1 MKKSILIQIISLLL
15 IFVLVGC
22 NDSINPSND
31 MDDTTPNTNI
41 TEDTNADTSI
51 IENSSNVTTDTSE
64 DSMEIELNDMQKNAI
79 AMLYH
84 LATTT
89 ETIRISKDNRVI
101 LEDVYTS
108 LLNEINPGA
117 IDERTQDYLDNIRI
131 VIGDL
136 LNIQSKREQLQYIH
150 NQQKAAVIKEA
161 VPDPLAILSMTNS
174 VNWKKLTLN
183 TVFTVVDSYN
193 NYKAANNSADQEFI
207 LSCWELDDTQKEVIR
222 NNRDACFNY
231 MTDIVQQYG
240 SDESKKELGKLTL
253 NEKEIT
259 DFAEI
264 CAIDEVYRKIERLT
278 SKEDTY
284 KLFGNYWLELAS
296 CYFETEN
303 YEKCLNCI
311 SKYEDLGIDIF
322 RQDFNIVLILPK
334 AITAAREICSE
345 EDYISNAQK
354 FADAIIENSNDKDWS
369 VRYFAAQTYMDLYA
383 KTNKQAYLEKAYKV
397 IKENV
402 NLLIEEQNKLN
413 ETYLAEVQKITFDEK
428 DFKKL
433 RLSKEEIKAEQK
445 RIDEYNDSLKEKRKT
460 ELPPLYEPLVLNCD
474 LLFALAN
481 ELKIDNSEKTVIN
494 KILQTE
500 TNGVFLSD
508 TINDKYCFDT
518 TQNDYSV
525 NLKKDKVII
534 NANLLT
540 QGSNI
545 TITVDDGKETTVL
558 DDFTIKSVNR
568 IGKTVDSFEAQ
579 YDSKKMRSYKW
590 SSDAKIK
597 IEISNGESFETVVL
611 NYKVKEYKGNWI
623 FPDSVVFEKV

>member
-15 IFVLVGC
+15 VFVLVGC
-22 NDSINPSND
+22 NAPVTPSND
-31 MDDTTPNTNI
+31 TVDTGSNTNA
-41 TEDTNADTSI
+41 TEDTNTDTSI
-51 IENSSNVTTDTSE
+51 PGNSDNIITDTSD
-64 DSMEIELNDMQKNAI
+64 DSTEIELSDMQKNAI

-101 LEDVYTS
+101 LEDIYTS

-117 IDERTQDYLDNIRI
+117 IDETTQDHLDNIRI
-131 VIGDL
+131 VIGNL

-150 NQQKAAVIKEA
+150 NQQKAAAMKEA

-174 VNWKKLTLN
+174 LNWKKLALN

-193 NYKAANNSADQEFI
+193 NYKSANDSADQEFI
-207 LSCWELDDTQKEVIR
+207 LSGWELDDTEKEVIR
-222 NNRDACFNY
+222 KNRDNSFNY

-240 SDESKKELGKLTL
+240 SDENKIDLGKLTL

-264 CAIDEVYRKIERLT
+264 CAIEEVYRKIERLT

-322 RQDFNIVLILPK
+322 RQDFNIVPLLPK
-334 AITAAREICSE
+334 AITAARETYSE
-345 EDYISNAQK
+345 KEYISYAQK
-354 FADAIIENSNDKDWS
+354 FADAIIENSSDKDWS
-369 VRYFAAQTYMDLYA
+369 VRYFAAQTYMDLFA
-383 KTNKQAYLEKAYKV
+383 KTNNQAYLEKAYKV

-402 NLLIEEQNKLN
+402 NLLIDKQQDLNK
-413 ETYLAEVQKITFDEK
+413 TYLSDVQKETLGEK
-428 DFKKL
+428 ESKKL
-433 RLSKEEIKAEQK
+433 SKKELKAEQK
-445 RIDEYNDSLKEKRKT
+445 RIDAYNDSLEEARKT

-508 TINDKYCFDT
+508 AVNDKYCFDT
-518 TQNDYSV
+518 TPKDYSI
-525 NLKKDKVII
+525 NLKKDKVIV

-540 QGSNI
+540 QGSTI
-545 TITVDDGKETTVL
+545 KITVVDGKETTVF
-558 DDFTIKSVNR
+558 DDFNIKSVNR
-568 IGKTVDSFEAQ
+568 TGKTVDSFEAQ

-590 SSDAKIK
+590 SSNAKIK
-597 IEISNGESFETVVL
+597 VEISNGKSFETVVL
-611 NYKVKEYKGNWI
+611 NYKVKEHKGNWI
-623 FPDSVVFEKV
+623 FPDSVTFEKV

>member
-15 IFVLVGC
+15 VFVLVGC
-22 NDSINPSND
+22 NAPVTPSND
-31 MDDTTPNTNI
+31 TVDTGSNTNA
-41 TEDTNADTSI
+41 TEDTNTDTSI
-51 IENSSNVTTDTSE
+51 PGNSDNIITDNSA
-64 DSMEIELNDMQKNAI
+64 DSTEIELSDMQKNAI

-101 LEDVYTS
+101 LEDIYTS

-117 IDERTQDYLDNIRI
+117 IDETTQDHLDNIRI
-131 VIGDL
+131 VIGNL

-150 NQQKAAVIKEA
+150 NQQKAAAMKEA

-174 VNWKKLTLN
+174 LNWKKLALN

-193 NYKAANNSADQEFI
+193 NYKSANDSADQEFI
-207 LSCWELDDTQKEVIR
+207 LSGWELDDTEKEVIR
-222 NNRDACFNY
+222 KNRDNSFNY

-240 SDESKKELGKLTL
+240 SDENKIDLGKLTL

-264 CAIDEVYRKIERLT
+264 CAIEEVYRKIERLT
-278 SKEDTY
+278 SKEDAY

-296 CYFETEN
+296 CYFESEN

-322 RQDFNIVLILPK
+322 RQDFNIVPLLPK
-334 AITAAREICSE
+334 AITAARETYSE
-345 EDYISNAQK
+345 KEYISYAQK
-354 FADAIIENSNDKDWS
+354 FADAIIENSSDKDWS
-369 VRYFAAQTYMDLYA
+369 VRYFAAQTYMDLFA
-383 KTNKQAYLEKAYKV
+383 KTNNQAYLEKAYKV

-402 NLLIEEQNKLN
+402 NLLIDKQQDLNK
-413 ETYLAEVQKITFDEK
+413 TYLSDVQKETLGEK
-428 DFKKL
+428 ESKKL
-433 RLSKEEIKAEQK
+433 SKKELKAEQK
-445 RIDEYNDSLKEKRKT
+445 RIDAYNDSLEEARKT
-460 ELPPLYEPLVLNCD
+460 ELPPLYEPLVLNCH

-508 TINDKYCFDT
+508 AVNDKYCFDT
-518 TQNDYSV
+518 TPKDYSI
-525 NLKKDKVII
+525 NLKKDKVIV

-540 QGSNI
+540 QGSTI
-545 TITVDDGKETTVL
+545 KITVVDGKETTVF
-558 DDFTIKSVNR
+558 DDFNIKSVNR
-568 IGKTVDSFEAQ
+568 TGKTVDSFEAQ

-590 SSDAKIK
+590 SSNAKIK
-597 IEISNGESFETVVL
+597 VEISNGKSFETVVL
-611 NYKVKEYKGNWI
+611 NYKVKEHKGNWI
-623 FPDSVVFEKV
+623 FPDSVTFEKV

>member
-15 IFVLVGC
+15 VFVLVGC
-22 NDSINPSND
+22 NAPVNPSND
-31 MDDTTPNTNI
+31 MVDTSSNTNA
-41 TEDTNADTSI
+41 TEDTNTDTSI
-51 IENSSNVTTDTSE
+51 PGNSDNVITDTPA
-64 DSMEIELNDMQKNAI
+64 DSTEIELSDMQKNAI

-89 ETIRISKDNRVI
+89 ETIRISKDNRLI
-101 LEDVYTS
+101 LEDIYTS

-117 IDERTQDYLDNIRI
+117 IDETTQDHLDNIRI
-131 VIGDL
+131 VIGNL

-150 NQQKAAVIKEA
+150 NQQKAAAMKEA

-174 VNWKKLTLN
+174 LNWKKLALN

-193 NYKAANNSADQEFI
+193 NYKSANDSADQEFI
-207 LSCWELDDTQKEVIR
+207 LSGWELDDTEKEVIR
-222 NNRDACFNY
+222 KNRDNSFNY

-240 SDESKKELGKLTL
+240 SDENKIDLGKLTL

-264 CAIDEVYRKIERLT
+264 CAIEEVYRKIERLT

-322 RQDFNIVLILPK
+322 RQDFNIVPLLPK
-334 AITAAREICSE
+334 AITAARETYSE
-345 EDYISNAQK
+345 KEYISYAQK
-354 FADAIIENSNDKDWS
+354 FADAIIENSSDKDWS
-369 VRYFAAQTYMDLYA
+369 VRYFAAQTYMDLFA
-383 KTNKQAYLEKAYKV
+383 KTNNQAYLEKAYKV

-402 NLLIEEQNKLN
+402 NLLIDEQHKLN
-413 ETYLAEVQKITFDEK
+413 QTYLSDVQKETLSEK
-428 DFKKL
+428 EIKKL
-433 RLSKEEIKAEQK
+433 SKNELKAEQK
-445 RIDEYNDSLKEKRKT
+445 RIDAYNDSLYEARKT

-481 ELKIDNSEKTVIN
+481 ELKIDNSEKTIIN

-508 TINDKYCFDT
+508 AINDKYCFDT
-518 TQNDYSV
+518 TQKEYSV
-525 NLKKDKVII
+525 NLEKDKVII

-540 QGSNI
+540 RGSTI
-545 TITVDDGKETTVL
+545 TITVVDGKETTVL
-558 DDFTIKSVNR
+558 DDFEIKSVKR
-568 IGKTVDSFEAQ
+568 AGKTVDSFEAQ

-590 SSDAKIK
+590 SSNAKIK
-597 IEISNGESFETVVL
+597 VEISNGKSFETVVL

-623 FPDSVVFEKV
+623 FPDSVTFEKV

>member
-15 IFVLVGC
+15 VFVLVGC
-22 NDSINPSND
+22 NASVNPSNESS
-31 MDDTTPNTNI
+31 DTSSNTNA
-41 TEDTNADTSI
+41 TEDTNTDTSI
-51 IENSSNVTTDTSE
+51 PGNSDNVITDTSD
-64 DSMEIELNDMQKNAI
+64 DSTEIELSDMQKNAI

-101 LEDVYTS
+101 LEDIYTS

-117 IDERTQDYLDNIRI
+117 IDETTQDHLDNIRI
-131 VIGDL
+131 VIGNL

-150 NQQKAAVIKEA
+150 NQQKAAAMKEA

-174 VNWKKLTLN
+174 LNWKKLALN

-193 NYKAANNSADQEFI
+193 NYKSANDSADQEFI
-207 LSCWELDDTQKEVIR
+207 LSGWELDDTEKEVIR
-222 NNRDACFNY
+222 KNRDNSFNY

-240 SDESKKELGKLTL
+240 SDENKIDLGKLTL

-264 CAIDEVYRKIERLT
+264 CAIEEVYRKIERLT
-278 SKEDTY
+278 SKEDVY

-322 RQDFNIVLILPK
+322 RQDFNIVPLLPK
-334 AITAAREICSE
+334 AITAARETYSE
-345 EDYISNAQK
+345 KEYISYAQK
-354 FADAIIENSNDKDWS
+354 FADAIIENSSDKDWS
-369 VRYFAAQTYMDLYA
+369 VRYFAAQTYMDLFA
-383 KTNKQAYLEKAYKV
+383 KTNNQAYLEKAYKV

-402 NLLIEEQNKLN
+402 NLLIDKQQDLNK
-413 ETYLAEVQKITFDEK
+413 TYLSDVQKETLGEK
-428 DFKKL
+428 ESKKL
-433 RLSKEEIKAEQK
+433 SKKELKAEQK
-445 RIDEYNDSLKEKRKT
+445 RIDAYNDSLEEARKT

-500 TNGVFLSD
+500 TNGVFFSD
-508 TINDKYCFDT
+508 AVNDKYCFDT
-518 TQNDYSV
+518 TPKDYSI
-525 NLKKDKVII
+525 NLKKDKVIV

-540 QGSNI
+540 QGSTI
-545 TITVDDGKETTVL
+545 KITVVDGKETTVF
-558 DDFTIKSVNR
+558 DDFNIKSVNR
-568 IGKTVDSFEAQ
+568 TGKTVDSFEAQ

-590 SSDAKIK
+590 SSNAKIK
-597 IEISNGESFETVVL
+597 VEISNGKSFETVVL
-611 NYKVKEYKGNWI
+611 NYKVKEHKGNWI
-623 FPDSVVFEKV
+623 FPDSVTFEKV

>member
-15 IFVLVGC
+15 VFVLVGC
-22 NDSINPSND
+22 NAPVTPSND
-31 MDDTTPNTNI
+31 TVDTGSNTNA
-41 TEDTNADTSI
+41 TEDTNTDTSI
-51 IENSSNVTTDTSE
+51 PGNSDNIITDNSA
-64 DSMEIELNDMQKNAI
+64 DSTEIELSDMQKNAI

-101 LEDVYTS
+101 LEDIYTS

-117 IDERTQDYLDNIRI
+117 IDETTQDHLDNIRI
-131 VIGDL
+131 VIGNL

-150 NQQKAAVIKEA
+150 NQQKAAAMKEA

-174 VNWKKLTLN
+174 LNWKKLALN

-193 NYKAANNSADQEFI
+193 NYKSANDSADQEFI
-207 LSCWELDDTQKEVIR
+207 LSGWELDDTEKEVIR
-222 NNRDACFNY
+222 KNRDNSFNY

-240 SDESKKELGKLTL
+240 SDENKIDLGKLTL

-264 CAIDEVYRKIERLT
+264 CAIEEVYRKIERLT
-278 SKEDTY
+278 SKEDAY

-296 CYFETEN
+296 CYFESEN

-322 RQDFNIVLILPK
+322 RQDFNIVPLLPK
-334 AITAAREICSE
+334 AITAARETYSE
-345 EDYISNAQK
+345 KEYISYAQK
-354 FADAIIENSNDKDWS
+354 FADAIIENSSDKDWS
-369 VRYFAAQTYMDLYA
+369 VRYFAAQTYMDLFA
-383 KTNKQAYLEKAYKV
+383 KTNNQAYLEKAYKV

-402 NLLIEEQNKLN
+402 NLLIDKQQDLNK
-413 ETYLAEVQKITFDEK
+413 TYLSDVQKETLGEK
-428 DFKKL
+428 ESKKL
-433 RLSKEEIKAEQK
+433 SKKELKAEQK
-445 RIDEYNDSLKEKRKT
+445 RIDAYNDSLEEARKT

-508 TINDKYCFDT
+508 AVNDKYCFDT
-518 TQNDYSV
+518 TPKDYSI
-525 NLKKDKVII
+525 NLKKDKVIV

-540 QGSNI
+540 QGSTI
-545 TITVDDGKETTVL
+545 KITVVDGKETTVF
-558 DDFTIKSVNR
+558 DDFNIKSVNR
-568 IGKTVDSFEAQ
+568 TGKTVDSFEAQ

-590 SSDAKIK
+590 SSNAKIK
-597 IEISNGESFETVVL
+597 VEISNGKSFETVVL
-611 NYKVKEYKGNWI
+611 NYKVKEHKGNWI
-623 FPDSVVFEKV
+623 FPDSVTFEKV